1 MERFEDRD
9 RVLHDMKVLYPTE
22 SPAEKVK
29 EYYENK
35 KRFFL
40 LVLGAGIVTIM
51 LMEVSALLSPVIQE
65 DNRIKRNPYE
75 TGDRTVYLKAYYDE
89 GTKEEDIRL
98 EVNEQQY
105 TAAEVEKML
114 NEVANLLPVAILGE
128 NASFDE
134 VRSNLKLVSKIEG
147 YPFDIRWEIDN
158 YRIINR
164 YGEIREDKTEKE
176 GTLTEVKAIITYAD
190 YSAESTFHIRIYPP
204 IQDREEVFL
213 GHVEEE
219 LSKRES
225 ESLTDAEVR
234 LPKEVDGTKIIWRE
248 AKDNT
253 SICILFLVIV
263 AAVVLYYGKD
273 SELHTQVKRRKREM
287 EIDYAEIVS
296 KLVLFLGAGMTV
308 KGAWQQIVNEYIT
321 LRETGMKKRYAYEEM
336 RITHYEMSSG
346 ISEIKAYERFGSRSD
361 LPRYQIL
368 ASIVGQGVRRGTQGT
383 IELLLREM
391 TDAFEERKSIAKQ
404 LGEEAGT
411 KLLIPMFMMLMIVML
426 IIILPAFMSLQVV
439 S

>member
-1 MERFEDRD
+1 M
-9 RVLHDMKVLYPTE
+9 
-22 SPAEKVK
+22 
-29 EYYENK
+29 
-35 KRFFL
+35 
-40 LVLGAGIVTIM
+40 
-51 LMEVSALLSPVIQE
+51 
-65 DNRIKRNPYE
+65 
-75 TGDRTVYLKAYYDE
+75 
-89 GTKEEDIRL
+89 
-98 EVNEQQY
+98 
-105 TAAEVEKML
+105 
-114 NEVANLLPVAILGE
+114 
-128 NASFDE
+128 
-134 VRSNLKLVSKIEG
+134 
-147 YPFDIRWEIDN
+147 
-158 YRIINR
+158 
-164 YGEIREDKTEKE
+164 
-176 GTLTEVKAIITYAD
+176 
-190 YSAESTFHIRIYPP
+190 
-204 IQDREEVFL
+204 
-213 GHVEEE
+213 
-219 LSKRES
+219 
-225 ESLTDAEVR
+225 
-234 LPKEVDGTKIIWRE
+234 PKEVDGTKIIWRE